1 VEAVGKLDDHHA
13 NIVDHGQNHFANI
26 FGLARFRR
34 ELKGG
39 YLGDAFNQAGR
50 LFAESFLNPRHR
62 KLGIFNDI
70 VKQGG
75 RKRGGV
81 HTHIREYMGD
91 FEKVS
96 QVRFAGATELVTMTL
111 GGDFVGAADRPR
123 IIGRA
128 VIL

>member
-1 VEAVGKLDDHHA
+1 
-13 NIVDHGQNHFANI
+13 
-26 FGLARFRR
+26 
-34 ELKGG
+34 
-39 YLGDAFNQAGR
+39 
-50 LFAESFLNPRHR
+50 
-62 KLGIFNDI
+62 
-70 VKQGG
+70 
-75 RKRGGV
+75 
-81 HTHIREYMGD
+81 MGD